1 MKTITRFV
9 AAVALALA
17 AIASVK
23 LIAKPMTQ
31 NPVTD
36 NDGHV
41 LLSKWAEYE
50 KARKADRPQKEAEL
64 LQSIRTEAMQRHL
77 AADFYDAGKQY
88 VYAVQR
94 RNWKERDAAREEFGH
109 LVQQFDE
116 PIVTYTWMGEFGGK
130 PSDERW
136 EYVREQGDR
145 FARVRHPEFWRNLG
159 GYLAGA
165 LKEFVQNDR
174 EYVLWDLLR
183 SRQMSYAEPSKDEVY
198 AALKSEIGERYP
210 AWPALRYYVAAR
222 QPDQEVRKKALET
235 LAADPSM
242 GAVAFWPKQD
252 LLQMRFSE
260 LNRTG
265 GKSDDYKALLA
276 DCRKYLS
283 DKAKLTGAEARIARG
298 CEGVKNLVETLNAK
312 SLSVS
317 ATTDSIV
324 VLFRNLSSADVT
336 LRQGKTVVKTIPSVR
351 NPKGSLYA
359 QDRVSVALPR
369 LDDGDYTVDAVN
381 GKVAARAS
389 WRSHTLSLAH
399 RTERDGFS
407 VYVADFESGKPL
419 EQCRLILR
427 KGDKVM
433 ATEPVSLD
441 GFTRLPASMAQLL
454 TNQRVYYS
462 LQAELSEGGRMRR
475 SEEVSI
481 GGYRDSGEWAE
492 NGKYVNLYL
501 DRGAYNPG
509 DTLQFKAVYFKG
521 DLRKS
526 AAVVPGIS
534 LEVQLH
540 NAEGDELEKKI
551 LKTNEFGSIAGSFS
565 LPKGQRGGYFSLHI
579 FHGKDQIGARSFR
592 VDEFVLPT
600 FTLSFD
606 PTDRLFL
613 PGEEALVRGKIKS
626 YSGHSLSGATV
637 TAQVLRYGEVIS
649 EQTVEPA
656 ADGSFSVLFTPQQSG
671 HHAVTVKVV
680 DATGE
685 TLDFETGVW
694 VADEVEVSLDVLN
707 AADGEF
713 VPADERQERVFRP
726 RRPFRY
732 GNSVARYLVD
742 ADTVRVEMTARNT
755 EGNKVPM
762 PVSYTLQDGT
772 GKTVATGTVESGTVV
787 DLALPASGLYDL
799 QVAAKVPDKEIG
811 DDQRCRI
818 LKVGPQDKA
827 LDAPVRRFF
836 LSGKSEVR
844 EGEKIRVRMGT
855 ADGAEWA
862 IVTVFGRAR
871 EVLDTK
877 QLYLA
882 GERGKAGSVETL
894 EWEYKEEWPEAV
906 RVHVFYFKY
915 GEAIEFDR
923 EFHRVRTTLDLPLAF
938 SSFTDK
944 TQPGTEYTFTLQ
956 TQPGVEAVAA
966 VWDKSIDAIA
976 PNHWPTVQLQQF
988 SPAWVPYNSV
998 TGSVTGVDPYRNAPK
1013 FVAPLPAGQ
1022 PGRIVGVVV
1031 DADGEPVIGATVL
1044 VDGASDGVVT
1054 DMDGRFVLDVPA
1066 GTMLRVLFIGYIEA
1080 RIPAT
1085 SVMRV
1090 VLEEDV
1096 QYLEEVEVVGYGA
1109 QRSLGSQLAGAVP
1122 GIKVRGMARMSKSAA
1137 TMDMMVMEEAA
1148 EAPMAANG
1156 AMFDAIDEEAAADLG
1171 ADVPIRERF
1180 EAALTFQPF
1189 LRSDAA
1195 GRLTFRFKTSD
1206 KLSTYYVS
1214 VFAHDPAMRNA
1225 LVRQEMVVTT
1235 PVKVAIVEPKYLYA
1249 GDKYKVA
1256 VTVTNSAGR
1265 DLSGGQMILRL
1276 FASSDRNSDPVKTLT
1291 ASVPLLADG
1300 ATESVS
1306 YEIDVDPALV
1316 SAGMLGIQA
1325 SYVCGSV
1332 SDGLFLTVPVRQAL
1346 QTLTEAHSAV
1356 LLAGMDKEALVA
1368 RLRAAFVNTSGYGA
1382 EYKEISIIDMVREAL
1397 PSKVEPDGRDVLSLS
1412 EALYVRLLAGSMG
1425 VVFEPETPTE
1435 KLLEQILACQNGDG
1449 GFAWFEGM
1457 KSSPMMTAVLL
1468 ERFAKLDALGLL
1480 PEGINSLDK
1489 AVRFLDRNQ
1498 FDYEWP
1504 FWCGGLSVSQ
1514 YLFVRSYYPY
1524 VAFDVKPSGSSV
1536 VFNKRMKEFK
1546 KYVSD
1551 YLVPKKERGLSG
1563 QILAKARR
1571 LRTLQNLVAG
1581 ADGIALA
1588 KAWGVTLGAEN
1599 RLRNSLNADVVS
1611 LLEYAVEHPDGGM
1624 YYPNAVMPFRGLLES
1639 EAYAH
1644 SMLCD
1649 LLSGHSA
1656 AVADGIRLWLMLQ
1669 KETQHWDTDP
1679 AFVDAIHSV
1688 MQGSEDVKQTRV
1700 ILMRQ
1705 TFEKPFEEILAAG
1718 NGFTIVRKFFRATGV
1733 EEKYNDRTEEQNRT
1747 VLQWE
1752 EIRPGTPLKVGDRIR
1767 AEYQVWNQ
1775 ENRSFVKLS
1784 APREALLRPVD
1795 QLSGHYGWGIAALR
1809 IDGGWSFMPQGY
1821 RDVRSDHTDFY
1832 FDTYPEEKTTV
1843 REEFFV
1849 TQAGVFSA
1857 PVVSIESL
1865 YAPHYRANDG
1875 FAGPLRT
1882 E

>member
-9 AAVALALA
+9 AAVALVLA

-64 LQSIRTEAMQRHL
+64 LQSIRTEAMQRQL

-222 QPDQEVRKKALET
+222 QPDQEVRKKALEA
-235 LAADPSM
+235 LVADPSM

-252 LLQMRFSE
+252 LLQLQFSE

-317 ATTDSIV
+317 ATMDSIV

-336 LRQGKTVVKTIPSVR
+336 LRQGKTVVKTFPSVR

-492 NGKYVNLYL
+492 DGKYVNLYL

-551 LKTNEFGSIAGSFS
+551 LKTNEFGSIAGSFA
-565 LPKGQRGGYFSLHI
+565 LPKGQRDGYFSLHI

-600 FTLSFD
+600 FTLNFD

-755 EGNKVPM
+755 EGDKVPM

-787 DLALPASGLYDL
+787 DLVLPASGLYDL

-938 SSFTDK
+938 SSFTDR

-956 TQPGVEAVAA
+956 TVPGVEAVAA

-1031 DADGEPVIGATVL
+1031 DADGEPLIGATVL

-1096 QYLEEVEVVGYGA
+1096 EALEEVAVVGYGA
-1109 QRSLGSQLAGAVP
+1109 PQSLGSQLAGAVP

-1156 AMFDAIDEEAAADLG
+1156 AMFDTIDEEAAADLG

-1189 LRSDAA
+1189 LRSDAD

-1291 ASVPLLADG
+1291 APVPLLADG

-1435 KLLEQILACQNGDG
+1435 KLQEQILACQNGDG

-1514 YLFVRSYYPY
+1514 YLFVRSYYPS
-1524 VAFDVKPSGSSV
+1524 VAFDVKSSGSSV

-1581 ADGIALA
+1581 TDGIALA

-1705 TFEKPFEEILAAG
+1705 TYEKPFEEILAAG
-1718 NGFTIVRKFFRATGV
+1718 NGFTIVRKFFRAAGV

>member
-1 MKTITRFV
+1 MKSITRLV
-9 AAVALALA
+9 AATVLFLA
-17 AIASVK
+17 ALISVK
-23 LIAKPMTQ
+23 LIASSMTQ
-31 NPVTD
+31 TPKTD
-36 NDGHV
+36 ENGHI
-41 LLSKWAEYE
+41 LLSQWSEYE
-50 KARKADRPQKEAEL
+50 KARKADRPQREAEL
-64 LQSIRTEAMQRHL
+64 LQGIRAEAMQRHL
-77 AADFYDAGKQY
+77 AADFYDAGKEY

-94 RNWKERDAAREEFGH
+94 RNWKERDAAREEFSR
-109 LVQQFDE
+109 LVRQFDE
-116 PIVTYTWMGEFGGK
+116 PIVTFTWMGEFGGK
-130 PSDERW
+130 STEERW
-136 EYVREQGDR
+136 EYVRSHADA
-145 FARVRHPEFWRNLG
+145 FSTRHPEFWRNLG
-159 GYLAGA
+159 GYLGGA

-174 EYVLWDLLR
+174 EYVLWSLLP
-183 SRQMSYAEPSKDEVY
+183 SRQMKYDEPDKDELY
-198 AALKSEIGERYP
+198 STLKAEIGTRYP
-210 AWPALRYYVAAR
+210 AWPALRYYVATR
-222 QPDQEVRKKALET
+222 IPDQKARKEALE
-235 LAADPSM
+235 AIVADPAT
-242 GAVAFWPKQD
+242 GAVAFYPRED
-252 LLQMRFSE
+252 LLEMRFSD
-260 LNRTG
+260 LNREG

-283 DKAKLTGAEARIARG
+283 DKGKLTGAEARIAKA
-298 CEGVKNLVETLNAK
+298 CEGVDRLVKTLN
-312 SLSVS
+312 SQYLQVSVKE
-317 ATTDSIV
+317 DSIIV
-324 VLFRNLSSADVT
+324 SFRNLSSADVT
-336 LRQGKTVVKTIPSVR
+336 VREDNTVRHKVTVR
-351 NPKGSLYA
+351 NPEGSFYA
-359 QDRVSVALPR
+359 MDRVAVPMPR
-369 LDDGDYTVDAVN
+369 LDDGDFSVTAVN
-381 GKVAARAS
+381 GKVSGRAS
-389 WRSHTLSLAH
+389 WRSHTLSMVH
-399 RTERDGFS
+399 RTEKTGFT

-427 KGDKVM
+427 KGDKVV
-433 ATEPVSLD
+433 ATEQVTLD
-441 GFTRLPASMAQLL
+441 GFTRLPASMAQMLD
-454 TNQRVYYS
+454 NQRVYYS
-462 LQAELSEGGRMRR
+462 LQAEISEAGRTRR
-475 SEEVSI
+475 SEQLSI
-481 GGYRDSGEWAE
+481 GGYRDTGEWTE
-492 NGKYVNLYL
+492 DGKYTNIYL
-501 DRGAYNPG
+501 DRGAYNPS
-509 DTLQFKAVYFKG
+509 DTLQFKAVYFTG

-526 AAVVPGIS
+526 AAVVPGVS
-534 LEVQLH
+534 LEVRLQ
-540 NAEGDELEKKI
+540 NAQGDELEKKI
-551 LKTNEFGSIAGSFS
+551 LKTNEFGSIAGSFT
-565 LPKGQRGGYFSLHI
+565 LPKGQRGGYFFLHI
-579 FHGKDQIGARSFR
+579 FHGKDQVGSRSMR

-600 FTLSFD
+600 FTLDFE
-606 PTDRLFL
+606 PVGKLYL
-613 PGEEALVRGKIKS
+613 PGEEAEIRGKIKS
-626 YSGHSLSGATV
+626 YSGHSLSGAAV

-649 EQTVEPA
+649 EQTVQPE
-656 ADGSFSVLFTPQQSG
+656 ADGSFSLRFTPAQSG
-671 HHAVTVKVV
+671 HHDVTVKVV

-685 TLDFETGVW
+685 TQEFETGVW
-694 VADEVEVSLDVLN
+694 VADQVEVSLEILN

-713 VPADERQERVFRP
+713 VPADERQNPVFRP
-726 RRPFRY
+726 RRPVRY
-732 GNSVARYLVD
+732 GYGVARYLVD

-755 EGNKVPM
+755 EGDKVPM

-772 GKTVATGTVESGTVV
+772 GRTVATGTVESGTVV
-787 DLALPASGLYDL
+787 EIALPVSGLYDL

-818 LKVGPQDKA
+818 LKVGPQDKV

-836 LSGKSEVR
+836 LTEASEIPAGK
-844 EGEKIRVRMGT
+844 KIRVQTGT

-862 IVTVFGRAR
+862 IATVFGRER
-871 EVLDTK
+871 EVLDSK
-877 QLYLA
+877 PLYLA

-894 EWEYKEEWPEAV
+894 EWEYKEAWPEAV

-915 GEAIEFDR
+915 GETIEYDH

-956 TQPGVEAVAA
+956 TAPGVEAVAA

-976 PNHWPTVQLQQF
+976 PNYWPTVHLRQF

-1013 FVAPLPAGQ
+1013 FVAPLPTGQ

-1031 DADGEPVIGATVL
+1031 DAAGEPVIGVSVRAEGTSE
-1044 VDGASDGVVT
+1044 AVVT
-1054 DMDGRFVLDVPA
+1054 DVDGRFVLDVPA
-1066 GTMLRVLFIGYIEA
+1066 GTMLEVSMIGYVSVKV
-1080 RIPAT
+1080 PAT

-1090 VLEEDV
+1090 VLEDDD
-1096 QYLEEVEVVGYGA
+1096 QALEEVEVVGYGVA
-1109 QRSLGSQLAGAVP
+1109 RSAR
-1122 GIKVRGMARMSKSAA
+1122 RGNVMLSKSAA
-1137 TMDMMVMEEAA
+1137 TMDMMVVEEAA
-1148 EAPMAANG
+1148 EAPMMATNG
-1156 AMFDAIDEEAAADLG
+1156 AMFDSVDEAEAAELG

-1189 LRSDAA
+1189 LRSDAD
-1195 GRLTFRFKTSD
+1195 GRLTFSFKTSD

-1235 PVKVAIVEPKYLYA
+1235 PVKVAVVEPEYLYA

-1256 VTVTNSAGR
+1256 VTVTSSAGR
-1265 DLSGGQMILRL
+1265 DLSDGQMILRL
-1276 FASSDRNSDPVKTLT
+1276 FRSDDRNSAPFKTL
-1291 ASVPLLADG
+1291 AAPVPLLADG

-1306 YEIDVDPALV
+1306 YEIDVDPSLV
-1316 SAGMLGIQA
+1316 EAGILGIQA
-1325 SYVCGSV
+1325 SYVCGPV
-1332 SDGLFLTVPVRQAL
+1332 SDGVFLTVPVRPAL

-1397 PSKVEPDGRDVLSLS
+1397 PSKVEPAAQDVLSLS

-1425 VVFEPETPTE
+1425 VEFEPETPTA
-1435 KLLEQILACQNGDG
+1435 KLQERILACQNGDG
-1449 GFAWFEGM
+1449 GYAWFEGM
-1457 KSSPMMTAVLL
+1457 KSSPMITAVLL
-1468 ERFAKLDALGLL
+1468 ERFAKLGALGLL
-1480 PEGINSLDK
+1480 PEGIGSKEK
-1489 AVRFLDRNQ
+1489 AVKFLDRNQ

-1504 FWCGGLSVSQ
+1504 FWCGGLSITQ
-1514 YLFVRSYYPY
+1514 YLFVRSYYPF
-1524 VAFDVKPSGSSV
+1524 VTFDVKPTGDAT

-1546 KYVSD
+1546 KYVTE

-1571 LRTLQNLVAG
+1571 LRTLQNLVAN

-1588 KAWGVTLGAEN
+1588 KAWGVTFGAESK
-1599 RLRNSLNADVVS
+1599 LRKSLEADVVS
-1611 LLEYAVEHPDGGM
+1611 LLEYAVDHPDGGM

-1649 LLSGHSA
+1649 LLAGLPAADKVPAGEKVAPA

-1688 MQGSEDVKQTRV
+1688 MQGSEAVKQTRV
-1700 ILMRQ
+1700 ILMKQ
-1705 TFEKPFEEILAAG
+1705 TYEKPFAQIAAAG
-1718 NGFTIVRKFFRATGV
+1718 NGFTVTRKFFRAKGV

-1752 EIRPGTPLKVGDRIR
+1752 EIQPGTVLHVGDRIR

-1784 APREALLRPVD
+1784 APREASLRPVE
-1795 QLSGHYGWGIAALR
+1795 QHSGHYGWGIAPLR
-1809 IDGGWSFMPQGY
+1809 IGGLWSFMPQGY
-1821 RDVRSDHTDFY
+1821 RDVRADHTDYY

-1849 TQAGVFSA
+1849 TQAGMFTA

-1875 FAGPLRT
+1875 FAAPLQA